1 VASAEEY
8 VGAVH
13 SLVEEQQMGVA
24 GAIVGV
30 TTGFVCVAVG
40 LMGAGKIPS
49 DALNEKSEKLSPL
62 KSPYVNPFTLGAMP
76 PPLKQPFC
84 CCRGML
90 T

>member
-40 LMGAGKIPS
+40 LMGAV
-49 DALNEKSEKLSPL
+49 AVWLSRWTWL
-62 KSPYVNPFTLGAMP
+62 LGRRVWW
-76 PPLKQPFC
+76 LS
-84 CCRGML
+84 R
-90 T
+90 

>member
-40 LMGAGKIPS
+40 LMGAVAVQMSVAVG
-49 DALNEKSEKLSPL
+49 
-62 KSPYVNPFTLGAMP
+62 
-76 PPLKQPFC
+76 
-84 CCRGML
+84 
-90 T
+90 